1 VDSGDEIALLKHASE
16 DLKMRLAEERDGGGG
31 EAEII
36 RARTEGKHQKTT
48 VTGYVL
54 RWNPGSAT
62 PEFTLF
68 HEH

>member
-1 VDSGDEIALLKHASE
+1 MHSGEEDRIALLKHASW
-16 DLKMRLAEERDGGGG
+16 DLKMRLVEERDG
-31 EAEII
+31 EAEGL
-36 RARTEGKHQKTT
+36 RACSEDKHQKTT